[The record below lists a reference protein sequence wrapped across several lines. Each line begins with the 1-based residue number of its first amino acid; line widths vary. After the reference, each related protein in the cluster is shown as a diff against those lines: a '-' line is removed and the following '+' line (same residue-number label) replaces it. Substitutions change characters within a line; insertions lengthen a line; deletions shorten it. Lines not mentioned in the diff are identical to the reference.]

1 MTSDTMLR
9 SRLRLARGYSS
20 DLHDEEWRLIAPLL
34 QPSPGPGRPRTVD
47 LRQIVN
53 AMLYMD
59 NTGCQWRL
67 LPSDFPAWQH
77 VSYYFYKWTRDG
89 TWEQVKERLQRN
101 GRVFADARSQQEKQP
116 NTTTS
121 ESDAWNEQEQ
131 AEEQLEDTHCLLV
144 R

>member
-1 MTSDTMLR
+1 
-9 SRLRLARGYSS
+9 
-20 DLHDEEWRLIAPLL
+20 
-34 QPSPGPGRPRTVD
+34 
-47 LRQIVN
+47 
-53 AMLYMD
+53 MLYMD